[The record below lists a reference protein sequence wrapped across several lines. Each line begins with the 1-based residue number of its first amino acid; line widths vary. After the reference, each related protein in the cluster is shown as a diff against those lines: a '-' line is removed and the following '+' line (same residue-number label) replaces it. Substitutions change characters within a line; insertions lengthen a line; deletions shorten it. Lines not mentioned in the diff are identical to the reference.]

1 MIAADGDMLSDW
13 ESMTI
18 DELFA
23 LRDGVDLK
31 CQTDGAGKPKSR
43 NDYGNL
49 ARRWKLSVR
58 SVAGLNQPLRHCFRE
73 GGLSQLDLLP

>member
-31 CQTDGAGKPKSR
+31 CQTDGRENR
-43 NDYGNL
+43 NRETKRL
-49 ARRWKLSVR
+49 RQLSP
-58 SVAGLNQPLRHCFRE
+58 SLEAERE
-73 GGLSQLDLLP
+73 KCGRP

>member
-18 DELFA
+18 DEPFA
-23 LRDGVDLK
+23 LREEMASILS
-31 CQTDGAGKPKSR
+31 ARNRNR
-43 NDYGNL
+43 NDYGNS

-58 SVAGLNQPLRHCFRE
+58 SEAGLNQPLRHCFRE

>member
-23 LRDGVDLK
+23 LREEMASILSARLMGREN
-31 CQTDGAGKPKSR
+31 R
-43 NDYGNL
+43 N
-49 ARRWKLSVR
+49 
-58 SVAGLNQPLRHCFRE
+58 RE
-73 GGLSQLDLLP
+73 TTTTT